1 MQVRCFFHF
10 LPQMPVFFDGDGKSM
25 VKSRWPAMLLAWI
38 DINIDAFDLIDEI
51 LGV

>member
-1 MQVRCFFHF
+1 
-10 LPQMPVFFDGDGKSM
+10 MPIFFDGDGKSM